1 MSEDQPRIK
10 QKNISEIAKEYGLL
24 VPLFISSSIW
34 ETWVTPDKKSIE
46 EGEDEKARIGNLMNS
61 FLHYMRVHRQTSKSN
76 LIYFPVKF
84 KKEGEEETVQLLS
97 YLGPLE
103 EGDNRPC
110 ITIMTPEEYESET
123 AQ

>member
-61 FLHYMRVHRQTSKSN
+61 FKSN